1 MAVFFR
7 NGSRKWRRR
16 GRKVETDSGERSGGG
31 LGRKHVVAAEW

>member
-16 GRKVETDSGERSGGG
+16 GRKVETDSAAIREEGEVA
-31 LGRKHVVAAEW
+31 VVVWE